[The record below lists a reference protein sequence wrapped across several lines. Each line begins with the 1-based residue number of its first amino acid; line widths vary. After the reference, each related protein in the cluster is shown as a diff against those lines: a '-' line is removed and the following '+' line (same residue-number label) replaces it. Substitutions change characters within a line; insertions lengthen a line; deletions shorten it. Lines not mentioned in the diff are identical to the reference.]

1 MSTNLQDIRKD
12 QIMNAAQVVVASK
25 GYDQAR
31 MDDIVEKAQLSKG
44 AIYWYYKSKKDIYL
58 SLIDYWF
65 NEYSAGVLKSLE
77 DKDSSSEQLKSL
89 FEYFVDQFDQNPDTF
104 KIMVEFWRTSGLDM
118 DFNNKLQEIYSQF
131 LEYIIDIIKNGIESG
146 EFKEVD
152 PRITA
157 LSILINIEGIHWFT
171 LFDKSG
177 VEAHEYINTISN
189 LILIGQLKSASSTFQ
204 VLDTKFKNWYPVS

>member
-1 MSTNLQDIRKD
+1 MNTNLQNIRKD
-12 QIMNAAQVVVASK
+12 QIMNAAQAVVVSK
-25 GYDQAR
+25 GYDQSR

-44 AIYWYYKSKKDIYL
+44 AIYWYYKSKKDVYL

-65 NEYSAGVLKSLE
+65 NEYSAGVLRCLE
-77 DKDSSSEQLKSL
+77 DKNSSSDQLRSL

-104 KIMVEFWRTSGLDM
+104 KIMVEFWRTSGLDP
-118 DFNNKLQEIYSQF
+118 DFNDKLQEIYSQF
-131 LEYIIDIIKNGIESG
+131 LEYIIDIIKNGIDSG

-189 LILIGQLKSASSTFQ
+189 FILNGLKKKS
-204 VLDTKFKNWYPVS
+204 DT

>member
-104 KIMVEFWRTSGLDM
+104 KIMVEFWRTSGLDV

-189 LILIGQLKSASSTFQ
+189 FILNGLKIRVTHE
-204 VLDTKFKNWYPVS
+204 Y

>member
-104 KIMVEFWRTSGLDM
+104 KIMVEFWRTSGLDV

-157 LSILINIEGIHWFT
+157 LSILINIEGIHWVT

-189 LILIGQLKSASSTFQ
+189 FILNGLKKRVTHE
-204 VLDTKFKNWYPVS
+204 Y

>member
-12 QIMNAAQVVVASK
+12 QIMNAAQIVVASK
-25 GYDQAR
+25 GYDQTR

-89 FEYFVDQFDQNPDTF
+89 FEYFVDQFDKNPDTF
-104 KIMVEFWRTSGLDM
+104 KIMVEFWRTSGLDV

-131 LEYIIDIIKNGIESG
+131 LEYIIDIIKNGINGG
-146 EFKEVD
+146 EFKKVD

-189 LILIGQLKSASSTFQ
+189 FILNGLKKRVTHE
-204 VLDTKFKNWYPVS
+204 Y

>member
-65 NEYSAGVLKSLE
+65 NEYSEGVLKSLE

-104 KIMVEFWRTSGLDM
+104 KIMVEFWRTSGLDL

-189 LILIGQLKSASSTFQ
+189 FILNGLKKRVTHE
-204 VLDTKFKNWYPVS
+204 Y

>member
-1 MSTNLQDIRKD
+1 MNTNLQDIRKD
-12 QIMNAAQVVVASK
+12 QIMNAAQIVVASK
-25 GYDQAR
+25 GYDQTR

-104 KIMVEFWRTSGLDM
+104 KIMVEFWRTAGLDA

-131 LEYIIDIIKNGIESG
+131 LEYIIDIIKNGINGG

-189 LILIGQLKSASSTFQ
+189 FILNGLKKRVTHE
-204 VLDTKFKNWYPVS
+204 Y